1 MSDMNS
7 AMRGGVDLS
16 ALANKVVKEK
26 LASTSTVQVDQGK
39 RVKVPALSIELNEA
53 NLKPVI
59 ELSSIVPV
67 VVSFYTQ
74 DNAESMT
81 LNAKLEKL
89 VISAEGKFLLAKVDI
104 QANAKLAEAFGVQ
117 VPATVAV
124 ILEGEPRPLFQGD
137 QLEASLADFIGKLV
151 EVASSQGLNGTLEV
165 DGEVKA
171 EAEPKLSASEQ
182 AALDAMDKGDFS
194 TAVKIYE
201 EELKQNPGN
210 ELLSERLAQVKL
222 VERTFNGDIEKE
234 LAIDPSSVTE
244 AMRKADFHLAVG
256 QSEEAFDLLLN
267 WFDKANSDERKV
279 LSALFIELFTV
290 VGKSHPAV
298 THARKLLAMKM
309 F

>member
-1 MSDMNS
+1 MNS